1 MNAYRAKPLSFPW
14 PPFVYGLAI
23 LSALVVD
30 RVVALPLP
38 RLESSC
44 FWFLGAALTVFAVWL
59 DVWAMKTLLEGKT
72 TVMPYRRTLYL
83 VTRGPFRFTRNP
95 TYLSYTL
102 ITVGFAL
109 MTGNPWFLVAALGAA
124 VATDLIAIRYEE
136 LHLLSRFGCEFE
148 FYCRH
153 TRRWL

>member
-14 PPFVYGLAI
+14 PPLVYCLAI
-23 LSALVVD
+23 LFALVID
-30 RVVALPLP
+30 RVVPLPLP
-38 RLESSC
+38 RLESSYYWC
-44 FWFLGAALTVFAVWL
+44 LGVFLTVVAVWL

-72 TVMPYRRTLYL
+72 TVMTNRCTLHL

-95 TYLSYTL
+95 TYLGYTL
-102 ITVGFAL
+102 ITVSFGL
-109 MTGNPWFLVAALGAA
+109 LTGNPWFLVAALAAA
-124 VATDLIAIRYEE
+124 VATDFIAIRYEE

>member
-23 LSALVVD
+23 LSALVID
-30 RVVALPLP
+30 RAVPLPLP
-38 RLESSC
+38 RLESSY
-44 FWFLGAALTVFAVWL
+44 FWMLGVLLTVLAVWL

-72 TVMPYRRTLYL
+72 TVMPYRCTQHL

-95 TYLSYTL
+95 TYLGYTL
-102 ITVGFAL
+102 ITVGFGL
-109 MTGNPWFLVAALGAA
+109 LTGNPWFLVAALTAA
-124 VATDLIAIRYEE
+124 VATDLIAIRHEE

>member
-23 LSALVVD
+23 LLALVVD
-30 RVVALPLP
+30 RVAPLP
-38 RLESSC
+38 RLES
-44 FWFLGAALTVFAVWL
+44 FYYWYLGVILTVVAVWL

-72 TVMPYRRTLYL
+72 TVMPNRCTLHL

-102 ITVGFAL
+102 ITVSFGL
-109 MTGNPWFLVAALGAA
+109 LTGNPWFLVAALAA
-124 VATDLIAIRYEE
+124 ATATDFIAIRHEE